1 MWDDRER
8 KSINLTKIKINYPYT
23 EKQIEQ
29 KWADLQRPL
38 GQHKEYQH
46 TYNGSLEGQKR
57 KGGRKKFEVIIP
69 TNFPNVLKNIDRQV
83 QGRTSTNLNGIAQ
96 RDSHIRAKLLKA
108 KDSENISTAVEKND
122 SYTEQ
127 QSIYELAFHQ
137 KQNGARR
144 QQNDI
149 FKELKDKEY

>member
-8 KSINLTKIKINYPYT
+8 KSINLKKIKINYPYP

-29 KWADLQRPL
+29 KWAGPQRPL

-46 TYNGSLEGQKR
+46 TYNGSLEGEKR

-83 QGRTSTNLNGIAQ
+83 RGRTSTNLNRIAQ
-96 RDSHIRAKLLKA
+96 RDSHMRVKLLKA
-108 KDSENISTAVEKND
+108 KDSENI
-122 SYTEQ
+122 
-127 QSIYELAFHQ
+127 
-137 KQNGARR
+137 
-144 QQNDI
+144 
-149 FKELKDKEY
+149 